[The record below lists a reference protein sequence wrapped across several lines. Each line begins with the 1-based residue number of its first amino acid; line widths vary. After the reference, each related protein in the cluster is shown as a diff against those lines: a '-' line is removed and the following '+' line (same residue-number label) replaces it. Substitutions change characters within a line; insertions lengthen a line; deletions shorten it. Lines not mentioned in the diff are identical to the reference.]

1 MSKQRSNKLKNIM
14 PETSPP
20 ISEEEATSI
29 EQQEAEFEQGNVQ
42 EDHSAAEVVAEP
54 VLVEDP
60 VPLVSDSDTLLKPL
74 SEVELLVNKALSDGD
89 SSLKSVVDV
98 CAEYRFAMQP
108 NKITDKETIRLQQLA
123 FFRMVKEVL
132 SSPSYFNEGLRL
144 LLQYMREDHDGK
156 GALSVPFLMRG
167 FDDDTLSSM
176 QNDNRTLFWSLVTL
190 LTTAAGL
197 NDPKQTY
204 KQVSMKA
211 FQSSLA
217 LKPTMKQRLVSF
229 FSA

>member
-1 MSKQRSNKLKNIM
+1 MSKQRPSKPKTTMTETSNPISQEETTPDEQ
-14 PETSPP
+14 PET
-20 ISEEEATSI
+20 
-29 EQQEAEFEQGNVQ
+29 EQVIVQ
-42 EDHSAAEVVAEP
+42 EDQTVAEVIAESVQEP
-54 VLVEDP
+54 EP
-60 VPLVSDSDTLLKPL
+60 APLVSVSDTLLKPL

-89 SSLKSVVDV
+89 SSLKSVVEV

-108 NKITDKETIRLQQLA
+108 NKITDKETIRLNQLA

-132 SSPSYFNEGLRL
+132 ASPSYFNEGLRL

-176 QNDNRTLFWSLVTL
+176 QSDNRALFWALVTL

-204 KQVSMKA
+204 RQVSMKA
-211 FQSSLA
+211 FQSSVA

>member
-1 MSKQRSNKLKNIM
+1 MTETSNPISQEETTPDEQ
-14 PETSPP
+14 PET
-20 ISEEEATSI
+20 
-29 EQQEAEFEQGNVQ
+29 EQVIVQ
-42 EDHSAAEVVAEP
+42 EDQTVAEVIAESVQEP
-54 VLVEDP
+54 EP
-60 VPLVSDSDTLLKPL
+60 APLVSVSDTLLKPL

-89 SSLKSVVDV
+89 SSLKSVVEV

-108 NKITDKETIRLQQLA
+108 NKITDKETIRLNQLA

-132 SSPSYFNEGLRL
+132 ASPSYFNEGLRL

-176 QNDNRTLFWSLVTL
+176 QSDNRALFWALVTL

-204 KQVSMKA
+204 RQVSMKA
-211 FQSSLA
+211 FQSSVA